1 MSDKSEAHKSLSMSD
16 KSDDLYYDSLNSTG
30 KDLTE
35 TQKLEWNLPIG
46 VLEYNSTILKRIP
59 LSENQ

>member
-1 MSDKSEAHKSLSMSD
+1 MSNKSEAHKSLSMSD